1 MKLQLTI
8 KKPIR
13 LAISGEIN
21 NFAQNFNF
29 MLNLLYSVIGFVP
42 LILGATWLV
51 DGASAIAKKRNISNL
66 VIGLT
71 IVAFGTSSPELVVN
85 ILAAT
90 SGNAGF
96 SFGNVVG
103 SNIINILIILG
114 ISAIIYPMAV
124 KSPTIWI
131 EIPLAFLSAMI
142 LLIIANDIFLDGSEY
157 TYISRTDGLLLL
169 GFFFVF
175 IYYSW
180 FAMKRGKEEHHPIKL
195 KEISTKKS
203 VLMVIVGM
211 VLLAGGGQLI
221 VHFASKFAMDF
232 GISDRIIGLTVLSI
246 GTSLPELSTS
256 IVAALKRNVD
266 ISIGNIIGSNL
277 FNTFLILGV
286 SATIQPIRLES
297 SANLDLLVNVL
308 ATLLVFV
315 FIFTRKGRR
324 IDRLEGAIMV
334 AVYVAYMVLILT

>member
-1 MKLQLTI
+1 MI
-8 KKPIR
+8 
-13 LAISGEIN
+13 
-21 NFAQNFNF
+21 
-29 MLNLLYSVIGFVP
+29 NLLLSVLGFIP

-51 DGASAIAKKRNISNL
+51 DGASAIAKKKNISNL

-90 SGNAGF
+90 SGNSGF

-103 SNIINILIILG
+103 SNIMNILVILG
-114 ISAIIYPMAV
+114 VSALVYPMAV

-131 EIPLAFLSAMI
+131 EIPLCLLSALI
-142 LLIIANDIFLDGSEY
+142 LLVIANDPMLDGSLAPA
-157 TYISRTDGLLLL
+157 ISRTDGLLLL

-180 FAMKRGKEEHHPIKL
+180 FAMKRGEEDHEINL
-195 KEISTKKS
+195 KDFSMKKS
-203 VLMVIVGM
+203 AVLVVTGM
-211 VLLAGGGQLI
+211 ILLAGGGQLI
-221 VHFASKFAMDF
+221 VHFASLFAYEY
-232 GISDRIIGLTVLSI
+232 GIPDRIIGLTVLSI

-256 IVAALKRNVD
+256 LVAAFKKNVD

-286 SATIQPIRLES
+286 STTIRPIALEGGS
-297 SANLDLLVNVL
+297 NLDLLINVL

-315 FIFTRKGRR
+315 FVFTRKGRM
-324 IDRLEGAIMV
+324 IDRLEGGVMV
-334 AVYVAYMVLILT
+334 AVYLAYMYLILFR